1 MKILVTGATGYA
13 GFHAAI
19 ALRQAGHQVYALVRD
34 GSKPRAKELQSY
46 EVQLAIGDIKQ
57 PESYRKYLE
66 NSDVLIHAMMDFQDP
81 QEADLKLFE
90 TLRQVAEAS
99 PQNRLFIYTTGCSI
113 YGKRPERVMDETT
126 PGNPEHKLAFRMD
139 LEQELFAMPIPQ
151 CRKVI
156 LRPGFMYGLDG
167 QSSVTGMWF
176 QMGEQGKAIYR
187 GDPEKGWSWV
197 HISDLAEAYVRV
209 AESGAAIDGEIFC
222 IADEQR
228 PKCVEVMRS
237 CLKAAGY
244 EGEIE
249 FASPQDDDV
258 TSVWFNQNEFITS
271 QKARRLLGW
280 IPRHIGVMDEIET
293 YYAAWKAAQTNGKGG
308 L

>member
-126 PGNPEHKLAFRMD
+126 PGLS
-139 LEQELFAMPIPQ
+139 LI
-151 CRKVI
+151 
-156 LRPGFMYGLDG
+156 
-167 QSSVTGMWF
+167 
-176 QMGEQGKAIYR
+176 
-187 GDPEKGWSWV
+187 
-197 HISDLAEAYVRV
+197 HI
-209 AESGAAIDGEIFC
+209 
-222 IADEQR
+222 
-228 PKCVEVMRS
+228 
-237 CLKAAGY
+237 
-244 EGEIE
+244 
-249 FASPQDDDV
+249 
-258 TSVWFNQNEFITS
+258 
-271 QKARRLLGW
+271 
-280 IPRHIGVMDEIET
+280 
-293 YYAAWKAAQTNGKGG
+293 
-308 L
+308 